1 MSVQADF
8 GLTDWVGQASGTQ
21 VTWTITWP
29 GVLDEA
35 RFAGVSFFSDFVDTQ
50 LVRVS
55 ESFDTDNK
63 ENPFINET
71 IRANIG
77 IGPPGTIVAFRV
89 AIVVMPS
96 H

>member
-1 MSVQADF
+1 MMSVQADF
-8 GLTDWVGQASGTQ
+8 GLTDFVGQASGST
-21 VTWTITWP
+21 VSWTISWP

-35 RFAGVSFFSDFVDTQ
+35 RFAAVSFFSDFVSTQ

-63 ENPFINET
+63 EDPFITET
-71 IRANIG
+71 IRAHIDLG
-77 IGPPGTIVAFRV
+77 GIVAFRV
-89 AIVVMPS
+89 AVVVMPN

>member
-8 GLTDWVGQASGTQ
+8 GLTDWVGQAGGST
-21 VTWTITWP
+21 VSWTISWP

-35 RFAGVSFFSDFVDTQ
+35 RFAGVSFFSDFVSTQ

-55 ESFDTDNK
+55 ESFDTDSK
-63 ENPFINET
+63 EDPFITET
-71 IRANIG
+71 IRAVNG
-77 IGPPGTIVAFRV
+77 LAPGGIVAFRV